1 MNAGSIILRTIA
13 AIALLAYPA
22 LVYFGMSSGSPRQVS
37 LILLLVMVPA
47 LLLRLRKSS
56 RQAVRGLAA
65 VPMTIMAILGLAAL
79 LDASDYILATPI
91 AANAVL
97 LIAFGGTL
105 RRGNTGPS
113 VMPMIERFARLQE
126 KELSL
131 EKQAWCRMWT
141 WLWCAFFVVNGT
153 TALLLAMWA
162 SMKWWALYN
171 GLICYGLIAAM
182 FATEWLLR
190 RRRFPELRQPK
201 AAR

>member
-113 VMPMIERFARLQE
+113 VMPMIERFARLRSGGGGVLQQPQHA
-126 KELSL
+126 L
-131 EKQAWCRMWT
+131 RMR
-141 WLWCAFFVVNGT
+141 AIEHGR
-153 TALLLAMWA
+153 A
-162 SMKWWALYN
+162 SVREADDEGRHLQTDQ
-171 GLICYGLIAAM
+171 G
-182 FATEWLLR
+182 R
-190 RRRFPELRQPK
+190 
-201 AAR
+201 